1 MEHHSPTSHLD
12 QTSYMHPQERALV
25 GTHAFPY
32 DVHEFELLLKTQKK
46 MDAAKQRK
54 LYEMVQ
60 AIRREEK
67 SKRKAAGGGGDA
79 AKKTKAEDP
88 MEIA

>member
-1 MEHHSPTSHLD
+1 
-12 QTSYMHPQERALV
+12 MHPQERALV